1 MFEDAGRLAQ
11 IIDHTLV
18 RPDATIQDITTGCEE
33 AIKYGFAAF
42 IANSCHVAR
51 ARAILAG
58 TTVKVGSVVGFPHGA
73 STTTVKIVEA
83 MEAIKNG
90 AEELDIVINIGLVK
104 SGRYDLMDIDMKN
117 IIVMT
122 PNTIHK
128 IIVETGYLT
137 TDEIANVCRL
147 AVKAGAEFVKTS
159 SGYGPRGA
167 SVDDVRLIR
176 EVVGSLCRVKAS
188 GGIRDLATVQA
199 LVEAGAER
207 IGTSAGVSIM
217 EEYMKQNG
225 RGRSKI

>member
-1 MFEDAGRLAQ
+1 MFEDAGQLAQ

-18 RPDATIQDITTGCEE
+18 RPDATIEDIATGCRE
-33 AIKYGFAAF
+33 AKEYGFAAF
-42 IANSCHVAR
+42 IVNSCHVAR
-51 ARAILAG
+51 ARAELAG

-73 STTTVKIVEA
+73 GTTTVKIVEA

-104 SGRYDLMDIDMKN
+104 SGRYDLADIDMKN

-137 TDEIANVCRL
+137 TEEIANVCRL

-167 SVDDVRLIR
+167 TLEDVRLMR

-199 LVEAGAER
+199 LVDAGAER
-207 IGTSAGVSIM
+207 IGTTAGVSIM
-217 EEYMKQNG
+217 EEYMKQNS
-225 RGRSKI
+225 RER